1 MLKITSILTVL
12 SLLFFLSPVQ
22 AESEFESESIEREP
36 QQARYDRTF
45 PIWAQEA
52 IDLGHELPKPYGF
65 TLNYMSMDQ
74 PLVVDSVGF
83 SGLGGLD
90 DILSIK
96 GSKAKQTSETL
107 TLRGDMWVLPF
118 LNLYGVIG
126 HTKGSSIA
134 NVKLEAD
141 LTEVLPPLYCKF
153 NPCTATSPAFDFVL
167 DFKGTTYGVGGTIVG
182 GIDNWFALL
191 DVNYTNTRLNIL
203 DGEISSI
210 VVSPRVGYRTKYNNH
225 DVQLWVG
232 AMYQNVEQTFSGY
245 LRDIGIPVGNA
256 KFEVNQHLE
265 DKWNGLIGSQVGITK
280 NIDLLM
286 EFGVGTRNSFM
297 MGLGYRF

>member
-1 MLKITSILTVL
+1 MLNITSILTALSVL
-12 SLLFFLSPVQ
+12 LFLSPAQ
-22 AESEFESESIEREP
+22 AESIEREP

-65 TLNYMSMDQ
+65 TLNYMQMDQ

-90 DILSIK
+90 DMLSIK
-96 GSKAKQTSETL
+96 GSKAKQESETL

-126 HTKGSSIA
+126 HTKGSSVA
-134 NVKLEAD
+134 NVQLEVD
-141 LTEVLPPLYCKF
+141 WSSLLPPWMCER
-153 NPCTATSPAFDFVL
+153 NPCNATSDPFDFVL
-167 DFKGTTYGVGGTIVG
+167 DFKGTTYGVGGTLVG

-210 VVSPRVGYRTKYNNH
+210 VVSPRVGYRTSYDNH
-225 DVQLWVG
+225 DVQVWVG

-245 LRDIGIPVGNA
+245 LRDIGIPIGDA

-265 DKWNGLIGSQVGITK
+265 DKWNGLIGSQIGITK
-280 NIDLLM
+280 NVDLLM
-286 EFGVGTRNSFM
+286 EFGVGTRSSFM

>member
-1 MLKITSILTVL
+1 MLNIKTILAAL
-12 SLLFFLSPVQ
+12 SVLFFVSPAFSQ
-22 AESEFESESIEREP
+22 SIEREP
-36 QQARYDRTF
+36 LQARYDRTF

-65 TLNYMSMDQ
+65 TLNYMTMDQ

-83 SGLGGLD
+83 SGLPGGLD
-90 DILSIK
+90 DMLSIK
-96 GSKAKQTSETL
+96 GSKAKQESETL
-107 TLRGDMWVLPF
+107 SLRGDMWVLPF

-126 HTKGSSIA
+126 HTKGSSVA
-134 NVKLEAD
+134 NVQLEAD
-141 LTEVLPPLYCKF
+141 WSSLLPPWMCKPDTC
-153 NPCTATSPAFDFVL
+153 NATTPPFDFVL
-167 DFKGTTYGVGGTIVG
+167 DFKGTTYGVGGTLVG

-210 VVSPRVGYRTKYNNH
+210 VVSPRVGYRTEYNNR

-245 LRDIGIPVGNA
+245 MRDIGFPLGDA

-265 DKWNGLIGSQVGITK
+265 DKWNGLIGAQVGLT
-280 NIDLLM
+280 NDIDVLM
-286 EFGVGTRNSFM
+286 EFGVGTRSSFM
-297 MGLGYRF
+297 VGLGYRF

>member
-1 MLKITSILTVL
+1 MLKATHFLAALLV
-12 SLLFFLSPVQ
+12 LFFVSPAQ
-22 AESEFESESIEREP
+22 SQSIEREP

-52 IDLGHELPKPYGF
+52 MDLGHELPKPYGF
-65 TLNYMSMDQ
+65 SVNYMTMDQ

-83 SGLGGLD
+83 SGLPGGLD

-96 GSKAKQTSETL
+96 GSEAVQDSETI
-107 TLRGDMWVLPF
+107 TFRGDMWVLPF

-126 HTKGSSIA
+126 HTKGSSVA

-141 LTEVLPPLYCKF
+141 LAEVLPPIFCKF
-153 NPCTATSPAFDFVL
+153 NPCNVTSPAFDFVL
-167 DFKGTTYGVGGTIVG
+167 DFKGTTYGVGGTLVG

-210 VVSPRVGYRTKYNNH
+210 VVSPRAGYRTSYNNH
-225 DVQLWVG
+225 DIQIWVG

-245 LRDIGIPVGNA
+245 LRDIGFPLGDA

-265 DKWNGLIGSQVGITK
+265 DKWNGLIGSQVGLTK

-286 EFGVGTRNSFM
+286 EFGIGTRSSFM
-297 MGLGYRF
+297 MSLGYRF

>member
-1 MLKITSILTVL
+1 MLKMISILAAL
-12 SLLFFLSPVQ
+12 SVLLFVSPSQ
-22 AESEFESESIEREP
+22 ADSIEREP
-36 QQARYDRTF
+36 HKELYDRTF

-52 IDLGHELPKPYGF
+52 IDLGYELPKPYGF
-65 TLNYMSMDQ
+65 TLNYMNMDQ

-96 GSKAKQTSETL
+96 GSLAEQTSETL
-107 TLRGDMWVLPF
+107 SLRGDMWVLPF

-141 LTEVLPPLYCKF
+141 LTEVLPPLFCKF
-153 NPCTATSPAFDFVL
+153 NPCSLASPAFDFIL

-182 GIDNWFALL
+182 GIGNWFALL

-210 VVSPRVGYRTKYNNH
+210 VVSPRAGYRTEYNNR
-225 DVQLWVG
+225 DVQIWAG
-232 AMYQNVEQTFSGY
+232 AMYQNVEQNFSGY
-245 LRDIGIPVGNA
+245 LRDIGIPLGNA
-256 KFEVNQHLE
+256 KFEVNQHLA
-265 DKWNGLIGSQVGITK
+265 DKWNGLIGSQVSLTS

-286 EFGVGTRNSFM
+286 EFGLGTRTSFM
-297 MGLGYRF
+297 MGVGYRF